1 MNLWLIIFISLGLA
15 ACAAKPPIQEMAA
28 ARSSLQMAHQL
39 TQPSDVSM
47 PVLQSAETALKE
59 AAQAI
64 QKKRYEYAR
73 IQALKAKRNAQQAV
87 KILQKKHTSM

>member
-1 MNLWLIIFISLGLA
+1 MNLWLIIFISLALA

-28 ARSSLQMAHQL
+28 ARSSLHMAHQL
-39 TQPSDVSM
+39 TQASDMPM
-47 PVLQSAETALKE
+47 PVLKSAETALKE

-64 QKKRYEYAR
+64 QKKRYKYAR
-73 IQALKAKRNAQQAV
+73 TQALKAKHDAQQAV